1 MNPQMPEMPPEMV
14 VMQLM
19 SGKFVTQAM
28 RVAADL
34 GVADMLKGGPQEIGA
49 LAAKSNVSRSMLSLV
64 ERGESSPTAVVLEK
78 IATGLGI
85 ALAGLFDDTS
95 APASPLSRR
104 ADRTPWRDPQSG
116 YVRRN
121 ISPAN
126 YPSPVQIVEVMLPA
140 GARVAYESGARDV
153 NLQQQLWIQD
163 GTIEVTVGNVTYRLS
178 ADDCLA
184 MQLNE
189 PITFRNRTRKAA
201 RYIVVLAAERPRTTR
216 R

>member
-1 MNPQMPEMPPEMV
+1 MKERAPAAAPDINSRIARRV
-14 VMQLM
+14 RQLR
-19 SGKFVTQAM
+19 AH
-28 RVAADL
+28 L
-34 GVADMLKGGPQEIGA
+34 GMTLDD
-49 LAAKSNVSRSMLSLV
+49 LAAKSEVSRSMLSLV

-104 ADRTPWRDPQSG
+104 TDRTPWRDPQSG

-163 GTIEVTVGNVTYRLS
+163 GTIEVTVGNVTYRLT